1 MFVRSGFLN
10 LLCML
15 RNILCIKTK
24 SNSAFNTVYVAHSKR
39 NKKSMK

>member
-1 MFVRSGFLN
+1 MFVRGGFLN

-15 RNILCIKTK
+15 RDILCIKTK
-24 SNSAFNTVYVAHSKR
+24 SNSAFNTVYVAQGKK